1 MFSKN
6 HKSQNK
12 TFKIIC
18 NEGYVLAVR
27 CKIIENAKTG
37 INYLI
42 NIQDYAG
49 GITVLL
55 DNDGNPM
62 FSQVKL

>member
-6 HKSQNK
+6 HNSENK
-12 TFKIIC
+12 VSKIVYDYDNAI
-18 NEGYVLAVR
+18 AVC
-27 CKIIENAKTG
+27 CKIIKNTKTG

-49 GITVLL
+49 GITILL
-55 DNDGNPM
+55 DKDGNPM
-62 FSQVKL
+62 LSQVKL